1 MSLEVGGIP
10 RHVPADPPGFSK
22 VELAART
29 KHLKELRRDYP
40 DVPDGW
46 LEMAYDWHH
55 RTPQEEIDRIIESGE
70 WEAPG
75 KFSNEKGGVL
85 QSVVIEPPPEQ
96 LDDPPPLLDEG
107 PATAPAADA

>member
-10 RHVPADPPGFSK
+10 RHVQADPPGFTK
-22 VELAART
+22 VEVAART
-29 KHLKELRRDYP
+29 KHLKELKRDYP

-70 WEAPG
+70 WEGNG
-75 KFSNEKGGVL
+75 KFANEQGGVL
-85 QSVVIEPPPEQ
+85 QSVVIESPTESNQ
-96 LDDPPPLLDEG
+96 SDDPPPPLLAEE
-107 PATAPAADA
+107 T